1 MHIQVF
7 MFLSWLL
14 IHGNYLLVYA
24 GLSTADPAQVATFA
38 KSLCSLVLLS
48 AQFFYMPPR

>member
-7 MFLSWLL
+7 MFFSWLL
-14 IHGNYLLVYA
+14 IDGNYLRVYA
-24 GLSTADPAQVATFA
+24 GLSAADPAQVATFA